1 MVVQFGL
8 EGHRREV
15 VPSSMVKYL
24 LLQLKLAI
32 VFFSVVVGVGGREPA
47 MCICK
52 LGKSL
57 AAHCSLCCL
66 YLLQCQAESAQVSH
80 D

>member
-1 MVVQFGL
+1 MVVQFGF

-24 LLQLKLAI
+24 LLQLKLAF
-32 VFFSVVVGVGGREPA
+32 VFFSVAVGGRAPTI
-47 MCICK
+47 CICK
-52 LGKSL
+52 LGRSL
-57 AAHCSLCCL
+57 AALCSLCCL
-66 YLLQCQAESAQVSH
+66 YLHHFQVNSALVPH